1 MKMRMSLC
9 MNKALSFR
17 IWVVCILCMS
27 TFCVY
32 AQSDDQL
39 ISLGE
44 VKVKSA
50 QVVNKP
56 DGKLIYPSEVQK
68 SSSNSSYS
76 LLQKLG
82 LSNIRVDDVGKSVSV
97 IDQRGSVQLRING
110 ILADKADMLSLD
122 PKSIVKIDFI
132 DNPGVRY
139 GDGVAYVIN
148 ILTRRVASGYSCGT
162 ELTPLLTLMNGNG
175 YVYGRWN
182 IGKNELALSYIVDY
196 RDLYGG
202 RQEEQADYHL
212 SDGSVHTIT
221 RNDVASRICSVDHNT
236 KLTYSYA
243 DSTRLIFQTS
253 LSGDFNCEPDNYN
266 RKIITEAASSYVAEQ
281 KTSNKMHSPVLD
293 IYYFQQF
300 TPRQSFTFNTV
311 GTYIGTR
318 SSNSYDE
325 GFPYQYD
332 VDGKTVSS
340 QTEAIYENKLKP
352 FVLQTGLHYG
362 QKFVHNTYNGDVIS
376 RSVMHHH
383 RLYAFSEIKGSWSR
397 LRYQIGAGISW
408 LYYRQ
413 DEHQYRYSTFCPKL
427 ALTYHIN
434 DLWQLSYQ
442 FQSNERVSQI
452 AMISD
457 AMIRTNSMEWTRGN
471 PDLKPNREFENTLR
485 LAYTDVRLQ
494 AYLLGYH
501 KSCIRPNMALYERT
515 ADDQFVYTQQN
526 QRQINILNTM
536 AYVSYWFVPDKL
548 ATTVQGGLFRCFNFG
563 NNYTHCYTAYYTTAD
578 LQAYW
583 KSFSFRAYADNG
595 WRFLE
600 GESRGYNGFDVALKA
615 TYAYKDWQF
624 SLTWRLPFMKNY
636 KIYETEVLN
645 QNLHKLIAYRMIDA
659 GNQVSLNITWRLSRG
674 RKYQTVDRSIN
685 LKDSDTGIIH

>member
-1 MKMRMSLC
+1 MKMRMFLC

-148 ILTRRVASGYSCGT
+148 ILTRRVASGYSCGA
-162 ELTPLLTLMNGNG
+162 ELTPLLTLLKGNS

-202 RQEEQADYHL
+202 RQEEQVDYHL

-376 RSVMHHH
+376 RNVMHHH

-427 ALTYHIN
+427 ALTYHI
-434 DLWQLSYQ
+434 
-442 FQSNERVSQI
+442 
-452 AMISD
+452 
-457 AMIRTNSMEWTRGN
+457 RG
-471 PDLKPNREFENTLR
+471 
-485 LAYTDVRLQ
+485 
-494 AYLLGYH
+494 
-501 KSCIRPNMALYERT
+501 
-515 ADDQFVYTQQN
+515 
-526 QRQINILNTM
+526 
-536 AYVSYWFVPDKL
+536 
-548 ATTVQGGLFRCFNFG
+548 
-563 NNYTHCYTAYYTTAD
+563 
-578 LQAYW
+578 
-583 KSFSFRAYADNG
+583 
-595 WRFLE
+595 
-600 GESRGYNGFDVALKA
+600 
-615 TYAYKDWQF
+615 
-624 SLTWRLPFMKNY
+624 
-636 KIYETEVLN
+636 VL
-645 QNLHKLIAYRMIDA
+645 
-659 GNQVSLNITWRLSRG
+659 
-674 RKYQTVDRSIN
+674 
-685 LKDSDTGIIH
+685 